1 VQFKLKLK
9 YKGEQPSVTVTRYIF
24 NCEGFMS
31 MAADLQ
37 HAMALCEADRAKI
50 TDGYATA
57 KFTNSSG
64 LFDMPYTDMA
74 RVVAQRLIDAAR
86 QKSDFAKSMD
96 ATQDLMM
103 TCQEELEETLCPDC
117 RRDCKDAGHVTH
129 GEGRLVAK
137 VAESE

>member
-9 YKGEQPSVTVTRYIF
+9 YKGEHPSVTVTRYIF
-24 NCEGFMS
+24 NCEGFLS

-64 LFDMPYTDMA
+64 LFDMPFTDMA
-74 RVVAQRLIDAAR
+74 SVVAQRLIDAAR
-86 QKSDFAKSMD
+86 QKSDFAKRMD
-96 ATQDLMM
+96 ATQDLMT
-103 TCQEELEETLCPDC
+103 TCQEALEETLCPDC
-117 RRDCKDAGHVTH
+117 RLHCRDAADVNH
-129 GEGRLVAK
+129 GEGGLVAE
-137 VAESE
+137 VVESE